1 MNYRMIIN
9 IIGRIMC
16 VEAIVMLPAL
26 LISLFQGET
35 SAVWAFAITMVLL
48 VLFGG
53 LAAWQKPKRTGFY
66 AREGLVTVGFVWI
79 VVSLFGALPFYISGA
94 IPNYVD
100 CIFETVSGFTTTGA
114 SILPEIESL
123 PMGILY
129 WRSFTHWL
137 GGMGVLVFLLAFA
150 PLTKDS
156 TSGDSMHLLRAESPG
171 INVGKLVPRMHRSAK
186 ILYEI
191 YLGLTIIQI
200 VLMLLGGASLF
211 DAVTITFGTAGTGG
225 FAVKNDSLMGYSTY
239 LQGVTTVFMLLFAVN
254 FNIYFLLLLREFKK
268 AFSNEELRAY
278 AIIVGAAIVL
288 IALNILDQYG
298 SVFYAFH
305 HSAFQVAS
313 IISTTGFSTA
323 NFDLWPSFSK
333 VILVLL
339 MFIGACAGSTGG
351 GLKVVRIVVLLKA
364 AKRSIHETLH
374 PNSISLVHMDGEVL
388 DDKSVSS
395 IQSFTLIYLLIT
407 AAAVLIVCVDGFDL
421 VTNFTAVV
429 ACISNIGPGLAA
441 VGPVMNFSGFS
452 AFSKIILTFCML
464 LGRLELY
471 PILILF
477 IPAAW
482 KK

>member
-1 MNYRMIIN
+1 MNYRMITS

-16 VEAIVMLPAL
+16 VEAVFMLPAV
-26 LISLFQGET
+26 LISLYQGET
-35 SAVWAFAITMVLL
+35 DAVWGFSVTILL
-48 VLFGG
+48 LLALGG
-53 LAAWQKPKRTGFY
+53 LAILQRPKRTGFY

-79 VVSLFGALPFYISGA
+79 VVSLFGALPFFISGA

-114 SILPEIESL
+114 SILKEVEVL
-123 PMGILY
+123 PMGLLY

-156 TSGDSMHLLRAESPG
+156 ANGDSMHLLRAESPG

-191 YLGLTIIQI
+191 YLVLT
-200 VLMLLGGASLF
+200 LLQVILLLIGGISLF
-211 DAVTITFGTAGTGG
+211 DAVTISFGTAGTGG
-225 FAVKNDSLMGYSTY
+225 FAVKNDSLMGYSHY
-239 LQGVTTVFMLLFAVN
+239 IQGITTVFMLLFAVN

-268 AFSNEELRAY
+268 VITNEELRAY
-278 AIIVGAAIVL
+278 AIIVAVSIVAIAV
-288 IALNILDQYG
+288 NIVGMYG
-298 SVFYAFH
+298 SIFEAFH
-305 HSAFQVAS
+305 QSAFQVAS
-313 IISTTGFSTA
+313 VISTTGFSTT

-351 GLKVVRIVVLLKA
+351 GIKVVRLVVLLKA
-364 AKRSIHETLH
+364 AKRSIYEALH
-374 PNSISLVHMDGEVL
+374 PNSISLINMDGEVL
-388 DDKSVSS
+388 DDKAVSS
-395 IQSFTLIYLLIT
+395 IQSFTLIYLLLT
-407 AAAVLIVCVDGFDL
+407 GASVLLICVDGFDL

-429 ACISNIGPGLAA
+429 ACISNIGPGLAE
-441 VGPVMNFSGFS
+441 VGPIMNFCSFS
-452 AFSKIILTFCML
+452 EFSKIILTICML

-471 PILILF
+471 PMLILF
-477 IPAAW
+477 IPSAW